1 MDAGVTDMAT
11 LVVTPPTVLSIT
23 PAPSV
28 NIAVKS
34 TLDPAV
40 MVAADE
46 VKLVMDGSGTG
57 LPPPTHAVRNNIK
70 NVSEKAVT
78 NLCMTKSLAGLADN

>member
-34 TLDPAV
+34 TLDPEV
-40 MVAADE
+40 IVAAE
-46 VKLVMDGSGTG
+46 ATKLVIVGAGTTVTVKVSVMAT
-57 LPPPTHAVRNNIK
+57 PAVLVI
-70 NVSEKAVT
+70 VSV
-78 NLCMTKSLAGLADN
+78 